1 MFLRKITTNLRR
13 TSIEQ
18 PTSIKRPLASTSRVR
33 TQLIKLTAHDLHLHV
48 NISEELLSLPHSF
61 KISSIAIV
69 DIITNNNA
77 ISIAIIIIILII
89 MSTITI
95 TILSLTTAPPPPS
108 PSPPPMVN
116 AIGCLIMSFTATVN
130 SSLSTAF
137 KCN

>member
-13 TSIEQ
+13 TSIER

-89 MSTITI
+89 MSHHR
-95 TILSLTTAPPPPS
+95 PPS